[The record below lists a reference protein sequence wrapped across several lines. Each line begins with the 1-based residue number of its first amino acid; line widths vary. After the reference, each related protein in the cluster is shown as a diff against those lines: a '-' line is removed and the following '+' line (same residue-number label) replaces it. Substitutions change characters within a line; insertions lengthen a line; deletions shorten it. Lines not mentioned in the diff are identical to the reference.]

1 MQQTDLDD
9 ILLLLTVGIYADKRV
24 HSNEIA
30 VFTQSLSR
38 LELSKHDIPK
48 ISEAKALA
56 WFEMNKD
63 NVRHIFNAP
72 RSEFNGWFIPILER
86 VGQHA
91 HKSVLLRLLTD
102 IFMADDE
109 MHVSETALDVLIKRI
124 WKLA

>member
-1 MQQTDLDD
+1 MEQTDLND

-24 HSNEIA
+24 HANEIA
-30 VFTQSLSR
+30 VFTRSLSR
-38 LELSKHDIPK
+38 LELSKNDIPK

-72 RSEFNGWFIPILER
+72 RSDFNRWFIPILER

-102 IFMADDE
+102 IFLADDE
-109 MHVSETALDVLIKRI
+109 MHVSETALDVLIKRV

>member
-1 MQQTDLDD
+1 MEQTDLND

-24 HSNEIA
+24 HSNEIT
-30 VFTQSLSR
+30 VFTKSLSR
-38 LELSKHDIPK
+38 LELSKNDVPK

-56 WFEMNKD
+56 WFENNKD

-72 RSEFNGWFIPILER
+72 RAEFNRWFIPILER

-91 HKSVLLRLLTD
+91 NKSVLLRLLTD
-102 IFMADDE
+102 IFLADDE
-109 MHVSETALDVLIKRI
+109 MHVSETALDVLIRRV